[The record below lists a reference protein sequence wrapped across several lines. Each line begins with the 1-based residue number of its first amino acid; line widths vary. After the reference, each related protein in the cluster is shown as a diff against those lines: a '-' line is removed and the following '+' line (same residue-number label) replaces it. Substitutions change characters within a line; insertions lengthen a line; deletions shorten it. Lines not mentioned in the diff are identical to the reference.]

1 MRVLVT
7 GAAGFI
13 GHHVSARLL
22 ARGDAV
28 IGVDHLEPA
37 EDEALKRARLAR
49 LQTLPGASGFH
60 FQQVDVTQGTAL
72 RALFEASR
80 PEAVIHLA
88 ARVGVRPRA
97 GVTAQAYVDSNVSG
111 FLQVLEQA
119 GATRVRHLVYAS
131 SSSVYGAGSAPPFQE
146 GAAADHPLSVYAAT
160 KRADELLA
168 HAYSH
173 LHGLPTSSLRF
184 FTVYGPWGRPDMA
197 PLRFLQALRDGAELA
212 LHGEGRMQRD
222 FTHVEDVAEAVLRVL
237 DRPPQGAPP
246 YRVLNVGRGEP
257 VSVREF
263 LAVLERRLG
272 TPARVRPTPAQ
283 PGEMDATWA
292 DPSALERE
300 TGFRPR
306 IAVEEGLAGLVDW
319 FLQQSGTEGLWR
331 AARSG

>member
-28 IGVDHLEPA
+28 IGVDNLDPSG
-37 EDEALKRARLAR
+37 DVALKQARLAR
-49 LQTLPGASGFH
+49 LGTLPGASGFTFH
-60 FQQVDVTQGTAL
+60 PVDITDGPAL
-72 RALFEASR
+72 RALFEASP
-80 PEAVIHLA
+80 PEAVVHLA
-88 ARVGVRPRA
+88 ARVGVRPSA
-97 GVTAQAYVDSNVSG
+97 GVTARDYVNSNVSG

-119 GATRVRHLVYAS
+119 GAARVRHLVYAS
-131 SSSVYGAGSAPPFQE
+131 SSSVYGAGSVPPFQE

-168 HAYSH
+168 HAFSH
-173 LHGLPTSSLRF
+173 LHGLPTSGLRF

-197 PLRFLQALRDGAELA
+197 PLRFLRALREGAELA
-212 LHGEGRMQRD
+212 LHDEGRMQRD

-237 DRPPQGAPP
+237 DRPPSGAPA

-257 VSVREF
+257 IPVREF
-263 LAVLERRLG
+263 LAVMERRLG
-272 TPARVRPTPAQ
+272 TRAKVRPTPAQ
-283 PGEMDATWA
+283 PGEMAATWA
-292 DPSALERE
+292 DPSELERQ

-306 IAVEEGLAGLVDW
+306 ISVEEGLAGLVAW
-319 FLQQSGTEGLWR
+319 FLQQAG
-331 AARSG
+331 A